1 MVVRIVDQPDQP
13 SFDQRAGSMFDTS
26 TPKPGQSA
34 PDTPAPW
41 VDSRFPP
48 TEIAILEVNGQ
59 LFTDWEQIWLQ
70 FRWTEAFAYFRFIA
84 AERMPTPADW
94 KLLQFKPGDSCT
106 VWLAGQ
112 RALTGIITDR
122 QVSYDANR
130 HQVQLIGKTWS
141 RWGYKSSVDTPTGS
155 FDGKTL
161 SQVYT
166 EVMGV
171 YPGEAKIIGV
181 VNPIPFTKLQ
191 NEVGELTWD
200 FLERISRP
208 RGAVLGSDQF
218 GNYLLIGDHE
228 YRVSAV
234 LKEGENIKAC
244 ECVISHDFFHQI
256 FESRGQTAG
265 DDEQSGAAA
274 NELKCILA
282 GQPTLYSKLITQ
294 LDHPV
299 KTTAEVCDHA
309 HNVAKWHAGTEI
321 TANIVVYGWTY
332 DGVHLW
338 ECGQNVYVDSPMAM
352 LNMTLKIR
360 TATFEQNNS
369 VGTQTTLELV
379 APWMLNDRRVFGE
392 PDAPVAPAPSPEG
405 TPPPNLEE

>member
-1 MVVRIVDQPDQP
+1 MADSVP
-13 SFDQRAGSMFDTS
+13 SPP
-26 TPKPGQSA
+26 PKPGQVPDPP

-48 TEIAILEVNGQ
+48 QEIAILEVNGL

-70 FRWTEAFAYFRFIA
+70 FRWNEAFAYFRFIA
-84 AERMPTPADW
+84 AERMPPSDW
-94 KLLQFKPGDSCT
+94 TLLQFKPGDSCT

-155 FDGKTL
+155 FDGMTL

-171 YPGEAKIIGV
+171 YPGEAKIIGQ

-191 NEVGELTWD
+191 NEPGELTWD

-218 GNYLLIGDHE
+218 GNYLLIGDHTF
-228 YRVSAV
+228 RVSAV
-234 LKEGENIKAC
+234 LKEGLNIKAC
-244 ECVISHDFFHQI
+244 ECVISKDYMHLI
-256 FESRGQTAG
+256 YESRGQTAG

-274 NELKCILA
+274 NELKCTVGGSAEL
-282 GQPTLYSKLITQ
+282 TSKLITP

-299 KTTAEVCDHA
+299 KSQAEVCDHA
-309 HNVAKWHAGTEI
+309 HNIAKWHEGTLI
-321 TANIVVYGWTY
+321 TATIVVYGWLY

-338 ECGQNVYVDSPMAM
+338 APGQNVFVDSPMAM

-360 TATFEQNNS
+360 TVTFEQSNG

-379 APWMLNDRRVFGE
+379 APWLLNDRRVFDEG
-392 PDAPVAPAPSPEG
+392 PDIPVAPTPNPQGTPSP
-405 TPPPNLEE
+405 PMEE